1 MFKRYGWIP
10 LVLIPVGAIAGLMI
24 ASVVTYVM
32 PKIYE
37 SQAVIEV
44 KPFADAPVGLP
55 RKTEGEAPVWLLGE
69 IEKMKS
75 RLILDRVSEK
85 LELPNRWGLAK
96 EQVPPML
103 KKSLNIQSMR
113 GTDLVS
119 IRVRSTSKVDA
130 KDIAEEVAKSYK
142 AYRAELE
149 VRDSEKFQVE
159 LNKAVRDQE
168 DKVEERRKVL
178 STIVRN
184 KGIIYRESDLLSKP
198 PGVDEHHDGK
208 SALQAYHG
216 LEQEK
221 MQLESQLS
229 SLLKYEDDQLMVYA
243 SGLDLPEN
251 AIKKLYPLYL
261 EAKRELEA
269 TKTKGLDK
277 QHPTVLAKV
286 EEIEKMKTQLDEGVV
301 NLRAMLK
308 AKLDLASDHLKRAEA
323 MKVSADQG
331 IKRATD
337 AQDYV
342 DAKREFES
350 EQELLQ
356 ALKLKQIS
364 EGITTRLGREG
375 VEIHEF
381 PVIAEAPVSP
391 NVTMNLVFGTIS
403 GLFLLPLLG
412 LPLMWILNR
421 SGAAKPVQGVA
432 ASEQP

>member
-10 LVLIPVGAIAGLMI
+10 LVLIPVGAIAGLLI
-24 ASVVTYVM
+24 AAVITYVM

-37 SQAVIEV
+37 SEAVIEV
-44 KPFADAPVGLP
+44 KPFADAPLGPP
-55 RKTEGEAPVWLLGE
+55 RETEGEAPVWLLGE

-75 RLILDRVSEK
+75 RLILERVSEN
-85 LELPNRWGLAK
+85 LELPNRWSLAK
-96 EQVPPML
+96 EQVLPIL
-103 KKSLNIQSMR
+103 KSSLKIQSIR

-119 IRVRSTSKVDA
+119 IRVRRTSNVDA
-130 KDIAEEVAKSYK
+130 KEIAEEVAKSYK

-149 VRDSEKFQVE
+149 ARESEKFRFE
-159 LNKAVRDQE
+159 LNKAVRDLE

-198 PGVDEHHDGK
+198 PGMDEHHDGK

-221 MQLESQLS
+221 MQLESQLG

-251 AIKKLYPLYL
+251 VIKKLYPLYL

-277 QHPTVLAKV
+277 QHPTVLAKI
-286 EEIEKMKTQLDEGVV
+286 EEIEKMKTQLDVGVV

-308 AKLDLASDHLKRAEA
+308 AKLDLASDRLKRTEA
-323 MKVSADQG
+323 MKESAVQSIG
-331 IKRATD
+331 TATD
-337 AQDYV
+337 AHDYV
-342 DAKREFES
+342 DAKRDFES

-356 ALKLKQIS
+356 SLKLKQIN
-364 EGITTRLGREG
+364 EGITARLGRG
-375 VEIHEF
+375 NVEIHEF

-391 NVTMNLVFGTIS
+391 NVTMNLMLGTIS
-403 GLFLLPLLG
+403 GLFLLPMLG

-421 SGAAKPVQGVA
+421 SVEAKPAQGVA
-432 ASEQP
+432 ASGQP